1 MDPFSNIIY
10 YILFQLCIP
19 MKPEYS
25 KYGDISISNIDTLR
39 ILTDTYPRILDKYTH
54 IIIRY
59 FTDTYTQKN
68 EG

>member
-1 MDPFSNIIY
+1 
-10 YILFQLCIP
+10 